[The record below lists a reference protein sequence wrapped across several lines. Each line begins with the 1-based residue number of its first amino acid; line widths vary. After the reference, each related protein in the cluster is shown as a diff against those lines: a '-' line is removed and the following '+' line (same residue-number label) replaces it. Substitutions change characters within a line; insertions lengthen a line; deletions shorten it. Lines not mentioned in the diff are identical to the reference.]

1 MHNINKR
8 NFIKSVVSLVFFTTI
23 FKSFFYKNHKT
34 KKNNKIVKQF
44 SKIWFIKNNDS

>member
-8 NFIKSVVSLVFFTTI
+8 NFIKLAVSLVFFTTI

-44 SKIWFIKNNDS
+44 SKIWFIKNSDS